1 MINKIANNDP
11 SVSSLEIAQATD
23 DSDPD
28 ILQYFVQPDGC
39 KQLELLGELV
49 GVNTHLKEL
58 RMNGEDSGI
67 DPFYAGLSNN
77 KSISN
82 IDLYWFE
89 DGQKIRL
96 LYPFFK
102 GNKNITEL
110 NINWCV
116 LGTEGC
122 RLLAS
127 AIDKYI
133 GPLTRFYIDSNATN
147 GGEGHSDEGLAL
159 TISSQ

>member
-1 MINKIANNDP
+1 MSDASLSSSSTSGSSWRRKWQIDNNHHVINKIANNDP

-28 ILQYFVQPDGC
+28 ILQYFVQPDDC

-82 IDLYWFE
+82 IKF
-89 DGQKIRL
+89 
-96 LYPFFK
+96 
-102 GNKNITEL
+102 
-110 NINWCV
+110 
-116 LGTEGC
+116 
-122 RLLAS
+122 
-127 AIDKYI
+127 
-133 GPLTRFYIDSNATN
+133 
-147 GGEGHSDEGLAL
+147 
-159 TISSQ
+159 